1 MWMET
6 TLVTDKSSLTE
17 VAALF
22 GDYEAYGM
30 VEEEREH
37 DEVALT
43 FFAPL
48 EEGNDHWLLQEQWVV
63 AVTEKLNA
71 AGISAISIETNL
83 LEEGSWNSSW
93 KEYVKTMEMLP
104 GLFVQPKWEEQEVP
118 CEGKRIVIDTESSF
132 GTGNHET
139 TQCCAKLIA
148 LHGKQAERVLDIGT
162 GTGIL
167 LFVAEQLGEGEG
179 HYVGIDL
186 DPKAVEQA
194 IKNGEYNHSKAV
206 FLEGD
211 LDQAYE
217 GVADLIIANLTGDP
231 LKILLPT
238 ITKKLDARG
247 ILIISGIV
255 EDRLKEIL
263 PYIHADYQIV
273 EMMKKKNWYTF
284 ALRKKNETSVCE

>member
-6 TLVTDKSSLTE
+6 TLVTERSSLTE

-22 GDYEAYGM
+22 CDYESYGM
-30 VEEEREH
+30 VEEEREN

-48 EEGNDHWLLQEQWVV
+48 EEGRDQWLLQEQWVATV
-63 AVTEKLNA
+63 IEILTT
-71 AGISAISIETNL
+71 AGLSHVKIETKL
-83 LEEGSWNSSW
+83 LEDDSWNSSW
-93 KEYVKTMEMLP
+93 KEYVKTMEIIP
-104 GLFVQPKWEEQEVP
+104 GLFVQPKWEENKVV
-118 CEGKRIVIDTESSF
+118 CEGNCIIIDTESSF

-148 LHGKQAERVLDIGT
+148 LHGKKASRILDIGT

-167 LFVAEQLGEGEG
+167 LFVAEQLGEGKG
-179 HYVGIDL
+179 NYVGIDL
-186 DPKAVEQA
+186 DSKAVEQA
-194 IKNGEYNHSKAV
+194 IKNGEYNHSKAL

-211 LDQAYE
+211 LDKAYE

-273 EMMKKKNWYTF
+273 ETMKKKNWYTF